1 MGTPILSKPVNMSYR
16 GVEYS
21 IVIEGTKEETCITTA
36 YAILIRWHDKGYKSG
51 HPFTCRQYRRRK
63 VRVWI
68 RRELEHQ
75 ERQTALFP
83 MVSQ

>member
-1 MGTPILSKPVNMSYR
+1 MMGTPILSKPVNMSYR

-21 IVIEGTKEETCITTA
+21 IVIENTDNETTLFAA
-36 YAILIRWHDKGYKSG
+36 YAILEKWHDKKYKSG
-51 HPFTCRQYRRRK
+51 HPFYYGKRK

-68 RRELEHQ
+68 YRELEQH
-75 ERQTALFP
+75 ERQVSLFP